1 MGSFFLP
8 IQWRPRAKLRAII
21 IPQTEENNMATYW
34 LSKPPAEC
42 DTCSTPITTVFYDAD
57 TGRGWACMCP
67 SCQTLGPGLGRVGP
81 GRGQKY
87 EKQADGKWL
96 KTEG

>member
-1 MGSFFLP
+1 MIYHMPTHL
-8 IQWRPRAKLRAII
+8 
-21 IPQTEENNMATYW
+21 ENQAMATHW
-34 LSKPPAEC
+34 LSPPPKSC
-42 DTCSTPITTVFYDAD
+42 DTCFVPITDVFYDAD

-67 SCQTLGPGLGRVGP
+67 SCQTLGPGLNRVGP

-87 EKQADGKWL
+87 EKQVDGKWL